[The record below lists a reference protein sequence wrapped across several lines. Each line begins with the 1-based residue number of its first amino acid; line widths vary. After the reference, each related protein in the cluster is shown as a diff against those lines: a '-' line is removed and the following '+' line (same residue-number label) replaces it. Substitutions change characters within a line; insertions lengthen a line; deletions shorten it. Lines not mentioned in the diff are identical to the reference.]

1 MTGRARRVVDRLAVG
16 CEIVARQR
24 SEALVAWVR
33 TGRRDDLDGWK
44 AAFGPALRVLL
55 LGGAAYVV
63 LSVLRAVPWLMW
75 LITAAWLRAAWRAT
89 RAPAE
94 DVDEPLD
101 DDTAGPDVTAVLA
114 LLAEVFGDADRVHLS
129 TVLAH
134 LQEQGHG
141 AGWKVADLRTRLQS
155 LGVPVQ
161 PKVKVRGVPTRGI
174 VRADLDAHFPGWETS
189 PSPTEVDAA

>member
-1 MTGRARRVVDRLAVG
+1 MTGRARGVVHRLAAG

-24 SEALVAWVR
+24 SEALATWVR
-33 TGRRDDLDGWK
+33 AGRRDDLDGGR
-44 AAFGPALRVLL
+44 AALGPVVRVLL
-55 LGGAAYVV
+55 LGIAAYVT
-63 LSVLRAVPWLMW
+63 LSVLRAVPWLLW

-89 RAPAE
+89 RAPAD

-101 DDTAGPDVTAVLA
+101 NMPAGPDVTAVLA

-134 LQEQGHG
+134 LQEQGQV
-141 AGWKVADLRTRLQS
+141 AGWKVADLRARLES

-174 VRADLDAHFPGWETS
+174 VRADLDDHFPGWEACA
-189 PSPTEVDAA
+189 SPTEVDAA